1 MSLRCFT
8 FSEDAPKNVGVVRR
22 LLWFVTSPGVFQYI
36 AHLERLRGL
45 RITLFDYVPMADD
58 LTVEAVYK
66 GQALT
71 VNMMWGGDLT
81 LFADPDVPASVFE
94 EVCQHMKSYRRV
106 GGIATIRASNRYRRI
121 AKGKV

>member
-1 MSLRCFT
+1 MRLRCFT
-8 FSEDAPKNVGVVRR
+8 FSEEPPKSVGAVRR
-22 LLWFVTSPGVFQYI
+22 LAWFVTSPGVFQYI

-58 LTVEAVYK
+58 LTVEVAYK
-66 GQALT
+66 GQVLT

-81 LFADPDVPASVFE
+81 LFANPDVPVSVFE
-94 EVCQHMKSYRRV
+94 EVCQHMKAYHRV
-106 GGIATIRASNRYRRI
+106 GWIATIRASNRYRRI